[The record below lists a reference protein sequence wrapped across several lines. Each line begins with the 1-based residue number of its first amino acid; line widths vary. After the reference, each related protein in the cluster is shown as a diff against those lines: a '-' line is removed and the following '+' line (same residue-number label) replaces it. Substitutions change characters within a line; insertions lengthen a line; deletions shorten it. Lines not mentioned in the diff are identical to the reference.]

1 MLTDTASR
9 GIMEENKNCCGGKEC
24 EKSEN
29 CCIGK
34 CCMWKKCPMM
44 RNLLWVVLIII
55 AFYIGIQLGELK
67 SEARGYRHEGCGKMM
82 DWDYKNVKPL
92 TGEAPSTPIPPA
104 PEVKQ

>member
-1 MLTDTASR
+1 
-9 GIMEENKNCCGGKEC
+9 MEENKNCCGNKES

-29 CCIGK
+29 CCGNK

-44 RNLLWVVLIII
+44 KNLLWVILIII

-67 SEARGYRHEGCGKMM
+67 SEARGYRFEGNGRMM
-82 DWDYKNVKPL
+82 NWDYKNVKPL
-92 TGEAPSTPIPPA
+92 TGETPSAPTTTA